1 MRIVPV
7 TLEGKH
13 VRLEPLTAQ
22 HHAALC
28 AVGLDPAIWTWTAGH
43 VETADGMRDY
53 IARAL
58 ARQESGEALPFAT
71 VARREERVVGSTR
84 FGAIERTDR
93 GVEIGWTWIA
103 PPWQRTAINTE
114 AKYLMLRHAFETW
127 RCLRVA
133 LMTDVRNEA
142 SRRAILRLGAVQEG
156 VLRNHRITSRG
167 HVRDTVAFSITD
179 REWPDV
185 EARLQRLLAVDSRRP
200 R

>member
-53 IARAL
+53 
-58 ARQESGEALPFAT
+58 
-71 VARREERVVGSTR
+71 
-84 FGAIERTDR
+84 
-93 GVEIGWTWIA
+93 
-103 PPWQRTAINTE
+103 
-114 AKYLMLRHAFETW
+114 MLRHAFETW